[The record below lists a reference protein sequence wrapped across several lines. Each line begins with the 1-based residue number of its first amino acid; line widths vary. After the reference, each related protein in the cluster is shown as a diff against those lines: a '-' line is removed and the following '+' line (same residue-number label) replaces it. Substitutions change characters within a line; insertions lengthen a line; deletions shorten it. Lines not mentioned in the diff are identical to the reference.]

1 MNRNSTAMKIKSIFY
16 ILLASIAMLSITSC
30 DTLSQNGDVVVA
42 EDVRFILKEDAIDLT
57 TANIRV
63 RHTGSSD
70 VMWVFMQTQDLDT
83 PADELI
89 EARVKNEYAYTNS
102 IIARTGSNI
111 SLPFSGLEVKNY
123 YRIIV
128 KAINRDGNLYGEAAS
143 LIFKTKRNPN
153 SWEVNEN
160 WNLEY
165 VSRTPGYR
173 DGADVDLENFQCT
186 SSDSESYILLSL
198 SKEDWEAYEKNPAHN
213 DKIRTVFEDYH
224 KDFVSRKDYKKNVF
238 KGSAKWQEERFRSGD
253 YVVFMIGLDEENE
266 LSGLYRQFS
275 IRIDPEEASEAYNKW
290 LGVWEVS
297 FPGRDTDPWTIIIR
311 DLDPNMWYV
320 SYGWEPDAISSPVY
334 QYPLKLYYDR
344 FTNKLYLVSQEVG
357 EGANNEK
364 LYYYGTFLYRSSQ
377 IVLDYDN
384 VRVAEITPTNTAK
397 TEADISP
404 LGMTLAGVGDIEFSY
419 SLFYIRYSSSS
430 AMAASGSIPNYPWAM
445 KRVGGLDSL

>member
-1 MNRNSTAMKIKSIFY
+1 M
-16 ILLASIAMLSITSC
+16 LASIAMLSITSC

-89 EARVKNEYAYTNS
+89 EERVKNEYAYTNS

-198 SKEDWEAYEKNPAHN
+198 SKEDWERIADAMLELGQQFAIMLRRKN
-213 DKIRTVFEDYH
+213 FEGQGEQDA
-224 KDFVSRKDYKKNVF
+224 R
-238 KGSAKWQEERFRSGD
+238 
-253 YVVFMIGLDEENE
+253 E
-266 LSGLYRQFS
+266 L
-275 IRIDPEEASEAYNKW
+275 
-290 LGVWEVS
+290 
-297 FPGRDTDPWTIIIR
+297 
-311 DLDPNMWYV
+311 
-320 SYGWEPDAISSPVY
+320 
-334 QYPLKLYYDR
+334 
-344 FTNKLYLVSQEVG
+344 
-357 EGANNEK
+357 
-364 LYYYGTFLYRSSQ
+364 
-377 IVLDYDN
+377 
-384 VRVAEITPTNTAK
+384 
-397 TEADISP
+397 EADIICAVS
-404 LGMTLAGVGDIEFSY
+404 AIKYVAEF
-419 SLFYIRYSSSS
+419 
-430 AMAASGSIPNYPWAM
+430 AADKCVFAAPKEG
-445 KRVGGLDSL
+445 